1 VTAGGASIGE
11 VTVAVYSPRLRKNIG
26 YAMVSISH
34 AALGTALGI
43 EAPWGT
49 ATAVVA
55 EKPFR

>member
-1 VTAGGASIGE
+1 

-26 YAMVSISH
+26 YALVSISH
-34 AALGTALGI
+34 AALGTGLGI
-43 EAPWGT
+43 EAPWGA